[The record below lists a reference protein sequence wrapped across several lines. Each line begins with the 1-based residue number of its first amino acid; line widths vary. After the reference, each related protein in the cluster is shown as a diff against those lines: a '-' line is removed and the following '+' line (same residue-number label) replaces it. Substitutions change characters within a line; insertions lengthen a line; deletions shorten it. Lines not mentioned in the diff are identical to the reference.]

1 MWTCGRVN
9 VQRGE
14 PATCRF
20 AAPGSGEDCTGRYRD
35 TENSRIL
42 IVTDALVIGLDSS
55 TQSTKAIAWDA
66 RGRVVAEGRADI
78 ALANPG
84 LDRYEQEPEDWWTAA
99 LTALADC
106 TRQFDGARVEGI
118 AISNQR
124 ETLGCI
130 GKDGRAVRPAIIWLD
145 ERARDEVATFS
156 DAFGAEN
163 IHRITGRVPDVIP
176 CLYRFAW
183 IKAHEPD
190 VWRDTACFVDVQA
203 YLVQRFCGGEFRTG
217 WTSADPMGI
226 FDMQERRWSA
236 PILEALE
243 LEESRLPKTF
253 PPGAQLGE
261 LLPDV
266 AARCGLPAGTPFFA
280 AGGDGQCAGLGT
292 DCTRPERAYINL
304 GTAIV
309 SGMWSA
315 EYQYDRY
322 WRTEIAAHGEGYI
335 LENCL
340 RSGAFLID
348 WFVTQFVAHGKADE
362 SVFARLEKAALALP
376 VGSDGLLVQPYFSGS
391 MDPHWDSTARGV
403 ILGLSGSHK
412 EAHIYRAIIESITI
426 DQAMRSDDM
435 EAAAGQRIEHFVAVG
450 GGANSPLWRQMLA
463 DATGRPVHV
472 SETVEA
478 SALGA
483 GMTAAAGAGWFTS
496 IAAAA
501 TAMAG
506 ATTPVEPDPVRGEAY
521 ASLIE
526 IYRDVYAAT
535 ASLNTRMGEFAARQ
549 RAGFPAARRTNVES
563 TT

>member
-1 MWTCGRVN
+1 MAD
-9 VQRGE
+9 
-14 PATCRF
+14 P
-20 AAPGSGEDCTGRYRD
+20 
-35 TENSRIL
+35 
-42 IVTDALVIGLDSS
+42 LVIGLDSS

-66 RGRVVAEGRADI
+66 SGRAVAEGRADI
-78 ALANPG
+78 PLSNPAL
-84 LDRYEQEPEDWWTAA
+84 DWYEQEPEDWWTAA
-99 LTALADC
+99 LKAIADC
-106 TRQFDGARVEGI
+106 TRQIDAERVQGI

-124 ETLGCI
+124 ETLGFI
-130 GKDGRAVRPAIIWLD
+130 GHDGRAVRPAIVWLD

-163 IHRITGRVPDVIP
+163 THRITGRVPDVIP

-183 IKAHEPD
+183 IKAHEPA

-203 YLVQRFCGGEFRTG
+203 FLVQRFCGGDFRTG

-226 FDMQERRWSA
+226 FDLKEKCWSA

-243 LEESRLPKTF
+243 LDVARLPTTHA
-253 PPGAQLGE
+253 PGTRLGE
-261 LLPDV
+261 LLADV
-266 AARCGLPAGTPFFA
+266 AERCGLPAGTPFFA

-292 DCTRPERAYINL
+292 DCTMPGRAYINL

-315 EYQYDRY
+315 EYRYDRY

-348 WFVTQFVAHGKADE
+348 WFVTQFVAHGKADA
-362 SVFARLEKAALALP
+362 SVFDRLEKAALALP
-376 VGSDGLLVQPYFSGS
+376 IGSDGLLVQPYFSGS
-391 MDPHWDSTARGV
+391 MDPHWDSSARGV
-403 ILGLSGSHK
+403 ILGLGGSHK
-412 EAHIYRAIIESITI
+412 VAHVYRALIESITI
-426 DQAMRSDDM
+426 DQAMRSEDM

-463 DATGRPVHV
+463 DATGRAVHV

-483 GMTAAAGAGWFTS
+483 GMTAAAGAGWFPT

-501 TAMAG
+501 SAMAG
-506 ATTPVEPDPVRGEAY
+506 ATTPVEPHPVSGEAY
-521 ASLIE
+521 ADLIE

-535 ASLNTRMGEFAARQ
+535 ASLNTRMGAFASRQ
-549 RAGFPAARRTNVES
+549 RADFQAAAPSETGLDA
-563 TT
+563 